1 MTEEFPVVYIVDDDP
16 SFLTFLQR
24 LVSLLG
30 FLSKAFTSA
39 EEFLRAPLPDAPGC
53 LILDIRMPGLS
64 GLDLQEELSRIGV
77 SLPIIFITGH
87 GDIPMSVRAMRA
99 GAISFLT
106 KPLKNQDLLDAIQEA
121 INLDLT
127 RRVRQQE
134 LSNLR
139 RQYELL
145 TAREREVFA
154 LVVAGLL
161 NKQIAVELG
170 ASERTVKAHRG
181 HVMAKMQADSLADL
195 VRMADKLSIPLPD
208 VKLLLVGDVAKDQ

>member
-39 EEFLRAPLPDAPGC
+39 EEFLRTPLPDTPGC
-53 LILDIRMPGLS
+53 LVLDIRMPGLS

-99 GAISFLT
+99 GAVSFLT
-106 KPLKNQDLLDAIQEA
+106 KPLKNQDLLDAIKEA

-127 RRVRQQE
+127 TRVQQQE

-195 VRMADKLSIPLPD
+195 VRMADKLGIPLPD
-208 VKLLLVGDVAKDQ
+208 VKLLLVGDVVKD

>member
-1 MTEEFPVVYIVDDDP
+1 VTDDLPIVYIVDDDP

-39 EEFLRAPLPDAPGC
+39 EEFLRTPLPDTPGC
-53 LILDIRMPGLS
+53 LVLDIRMPGLS
-64 GLDLQEELSRIGV
+64 GFDLQEELSRVGV

-99 GAISFLT
+99 GAVSFLT
-106 KPLKNQDLLDAIQEA
+106 KPLKNQDLLDAIREA
-121 INLDLT
+121 IDLDQAT
-127 RRVRQQE
+127 KEWRTE
-134 LSNLR
+134 LANLR
-139 RQYELL
+139 RQYESL

-161 NKQIAVELG
+161 NKQIATELG

-181 HVMAKMQADSLADL
+181 HVTAKMRASSLADL
-195 VRMADKLSIPLPD
+195 VRMADKLGIPLPD
-208 VKLLLVGDVAKDQ
+208 VKLPLAGDVAKDQ